1 MYSDI
6 RSDQFFF
13 YEYIRTFIRVKF
25 VCRNIFGY
33 SFVSVLECRNHIQIF
48 VCVEIFT
55 NVTLCFNGYKCF
67 NTHSN
72 DFTQFQTFHTDSN
85 GFTWFHTDLYGFT
98 WIQANND
105 KLENVFN
112 RYDGVLHWHG
122 FWVFDE
128 EDTRNY

>member
-55 NVTLCFNGYKCF
+55 NVTLWSGL
-67 NTHSN
+67 
-72 DFTQFQTFHTDSN
+72 HTCLHAS
-85 GFTWFHTDLYGFT
+85 
-98 WIQANND
+98 D
-105 KLENVFN
+105 KSIYVC
-112 RYDGVLHWHG
+112 
-122 FWVFDE
+122 
-128 EDTRNY
+128 